1 MTDAR
6 SQVYSFVNK
15 RGDQMARYGPAAP
28 YQKMIEPGTDDD
40 LFLHGL
46 LNRVE
51 DDRVHAEAERI
62 REEAKATADAWTSE
76 VNRDRAERAS
86 GAMCYVADLI
96 DPYEER
102 DGQLVRKSDGTP
114 VVL

>member
-46 LNRVE
+46 LNQVE
-51 DDRVHAEAERI
+51 DDRAHAEAERL
-62 REEAKATADAWTSE
+62 RKKADGMPRYTPPKGGTTGRAVTLALADE
-76 VNRDRAERAS
+76 
-86 GAMCYVADLI
+86 M

-102 DGQLVRKSDGTP
+102 DGQLVRKSDGRP